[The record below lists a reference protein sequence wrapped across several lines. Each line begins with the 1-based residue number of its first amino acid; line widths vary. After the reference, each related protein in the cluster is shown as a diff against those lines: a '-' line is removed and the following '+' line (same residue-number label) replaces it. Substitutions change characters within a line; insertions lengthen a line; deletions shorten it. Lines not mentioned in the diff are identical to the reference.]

1 MTRQQSLIKTNS
13 GQPKG
18 EMLSCFCLAVSRPH
32 HAASQL
38 EPTFIRKEKEN
49 AISEKKRTHA
59 LVVCQCAAS
68 LPYSTPEIAPCT
80 TQVADLCT
88 TRKSSGRRP
97 SQSTFVRP
105 DLIYRLCIVQFH
117 RVCSKTQLRYSHWSC
132 IGRNLHIVTDH
143 TESAASPWMS
153 RFTKEL

>member
-18 EMLSCFCLAVSRPH
+18 ELLSRFCLAVSRPH
-32 HAASQL
+32 QAASQL
-38 EPTFIRKEKEN
+38 EPFSTFRKEKKN
-49 AISEKKRTHA
+49 AISEKKRTHS
-59 LVVCQCAAS
+59 LVVCHCAAS

-105 DLIYRLCIVQFH
+105 DLIHRLCIVQFH
-117 RVCSKTQLRYSHWSC
+117 RVCSKTPMF
-132 IGRNLHIVTDH
+132 IGIKERSSGLPNQMMLNL
-143 TESAASPWMS
+143 E
-153 RFTKEL
+153 